1 MQVCRAAAEKDQN
14 AGGWVEQPSCR
25 SQPKGSLDASI
36 SSLVASFSS
45 LIASFNRLNH
55 PGVALGDSF
64 GEGMTI
70 RRPTCEAG
78 VAYPGSTSFKWGSND
93 ELTAEGLHPV
103 RSRCRCT
110 TRRPAG

>member
-25 SQPKGSLDASI
+25 KQHKG
-36 SSLVASFSS
+36 SLVASFSS
-45 LIASFNRLNH
+45 PVASFNRLNN

-78 VAYPGSTSFKWGSND
+78 VASPGSTNFKWGSND